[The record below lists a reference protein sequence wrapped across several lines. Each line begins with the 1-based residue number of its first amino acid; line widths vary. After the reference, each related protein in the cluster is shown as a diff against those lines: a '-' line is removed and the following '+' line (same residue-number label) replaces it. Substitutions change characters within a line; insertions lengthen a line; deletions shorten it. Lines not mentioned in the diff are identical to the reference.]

1 MWKITPYNKKYK
13 KQWEEFREQALAEDN
28 DSLIEEK
35 LDPETLDGVFHL
47 LFEDDVLASVQAAE
61 IDHYTGNPTAIRMCR
76 LHTLRKYRRT
86 SYGMPLC
93 RYQIEWSRDMGYEH
107 VWWSVDVNRTGYNAI
122 HKGTRRSPNYED
134 WKEDFDGWWK
144 DIVFNQKYLFKVDPV
159 AEYYQYIYV
168 INLVDKEF
176 IPQKNVVP
184 FDLEIR
190 NEH

>member
-93 RYQIEWSRDMGYEH
+93 RYQIEWSRDM
-107 VWWSVDVNRTGYNAI
+107 
-122 HKGTRRSPNYED
+122 
-134 WKEDFDGWWK
+134 
-144 DIVFNQKYLFKVDPV
+144 
-159 AEYYQYIYV
+159 
-168 INLVDKEF
+168 
-176 IPQKNVVP
+176 
-184 FDLEIR
+184 
-190 NEH
+190 